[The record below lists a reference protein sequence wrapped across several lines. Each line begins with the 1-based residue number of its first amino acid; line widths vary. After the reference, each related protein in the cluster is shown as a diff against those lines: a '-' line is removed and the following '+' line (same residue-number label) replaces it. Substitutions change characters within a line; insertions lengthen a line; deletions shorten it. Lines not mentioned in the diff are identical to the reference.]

1 MATKLPLPHARVKL
15 VDSNGLASIDHLNF
29 LRSVREA
36 IQQSVPVG
44 SLIAYCGPSVP
55 DGWLLADGSEVSRTT
70 YADLWQSIGTYYGS
84 GDGSTTFTLPD
95 GSDRYALG
103 VGTQTLGQ
111 HVGDNSQYVTHT
123 HPLTTI
129 AVAAGAGASVADDG
143 NTGISNA
150 TVLDNRPASIV
161 INWLVKF

>member
-44 SLIAYCGPSVP
+44 SLIAYCGPNIP
-55 DGWLLADGSEVSRTT
+55 DGWLLADGSDVSRTT

-95 GSDRYALG
+95 GTDRYA
-103 VGTQTLGQ
+103 VGTGYQTLGQ
-111 HVGDNSQYVTHT
+111 RIGDNSQYIEHT
-123 HPLTTI
+123 HPLTSAT
-129 AVAAGAGASVADDG
+129 VQSGAGATVAASG
-143 NTGISNA
+143 NTQTSNA
-150 TVLDNRPASIV
+150 TVLDNRPASLV

>member
-1 MATKLPLPHARVKL
+1 MATKLPLPHARLPL
-15 VDSNGLASIDHLNF
+15 VDSKGLPTVDHMNF

-44 SLIAYCGPSVP
+44 SLVAYCGPNVP

-70 YADLWQSIGTYYGS
+70 YSDLWQSIGTYFGA
-84 GDGSTTFTLPD
+84 GDGSTTFNLPN
-95 GSDRYALG
+95 GTDRYAIG
-103 VGTQTLGQ
+103 VGYSTLGQ
-111 HVGDNSQYVTHT
+111 SIGDNSQYITHT

-129 AVAAGAGASVADDG
+129 TVQSGAGATVADDG
-143 NTGISNA
+143 NTGASNA
-150 TVLDNRPASIV
+150 TVLDNRPASLV